1 MRGGGSTYV
10 EEGEPRSKFTNEM
23 ALNLRGGL
31 ALDKF
36 KKGREGAIAIF
47 NAWGLVLKFERG
59 LALNL

>member
-1 MRGGGSTYV
+1 
-10 EEGEPRSKFTNEM
+10 M

-31 ALDKF
+31 ALDKFKNSF

-47 NAWGLVLKFERG
+47 NAWGLILKVERG